1 MDGEFGTAWIAVDVI
16 ALAKHRMHAA
26 DGGLRVINDDITA
39 VGERC
44 DHRNPLGAR
53 RRRVDQE
60 LAVAHGHRHVA
71 VSEGQRL
78 DAAQRVD
85 PVVAVGGVGVGDR
98 ERAVRGREGV
108 AGHAAREHR
117 HVEAV
122 AASDGVVAGA
132 AGDNVVAGAAESV
145 KDVGRAGVGT
155 GGGIIGVSP
164 DDGGVAR
171 NGDAAAEQVIRR
183 RVRGGQLL
191 RLDPGAAV
199 PLVDVGRAGVGA
211 GGGIIVPGP
220 DDGGVARNG
229 DAIAE
234 PVARRRVRGGQLGF
248 APGAAV
254 PPVDVGRAGVG
265 TGAGIIPV
273 GSDDGGVARNSDAI
287 AEAVGRRPV
296 RGGQLGFAPGAS
308 VPLVDVGRA
317 GVGAAGI
324 VIQVGPD
331 DGGIARNSDAMA
343 EVVVRRRVRG
353 GQLGFAPGASVP
365 LVDVGRAGV
374 SAGIGIRGGP
384 DDGGV
389 ARNADAMAEQVAR
402 RPVRGG
408 QLGFAPGAAVPP
420 VDVSRAGDGIIVRGP
435 DDGAVARYGDAMAEV
450 VSRRRV
456 RGGQLGFAPGA
467 AVPPEDVGRAG
478 GISAIVIV
486 YGADDG
492 GVARN
497 GDASAEVVT
506 RRRVQGGQ
514 LGFGEG
520 FVADEQIVA
529 GAAVDGVVA
538 AGAGDGVVAGAAL
551 DFLDA

>member
-273 GSDDGGVARNSDAI
+273 GSDDGG
-287 AEAVGRRPV
+287 
-296 RGGQLGFAPGAS
+296 
-308 VPLVDVGRA
+308 
-317 GVGAAGI
+317 
-324 VIQVGPD
+324 
-331 DGGIARNSDAMA
+331 IARNSDAMA